1 MSRGCVYLIYEAGNF
16 RPALDLCVA
25 MKNKYGVAPV
35 LFSPYYLPDT
45 EKYIELSKIEG
56 IPYVHEVTSL
66 GGYADTISQLHAY
79 GIQTSSLTSKVGDSK
94 TKKQGFLSRAR
105 NTLASWA
112 LNKQNKEISDWK
124 AYYLTRI
131 EVVANFLAAVDAIS
145 LILPEDNVERDSS
158 CWCRAI
164 HERGGR
170 ATVVSYGSITPHEA
184 AVAYFDNSDY
194 VATTPEERLFLW
206 LYPKWKIVFKER
218 TMLRLPVARAYVM
231 ERMGLAPTRPWVV
244 NTGQVDGIAVESEFM
259 RNLFAQHGVSLPKI
273 RPTGH
278 SAFDMLSSAASR
290 RQEIREFWSS
300 LLGYDQKQ
308 AVLLCAMPP
317 DQYPGVTAPE
327 FSSYDALVDGWL
339 SALEKVRSHFFPVI
353 SPHPNIS
360 NVHLDRIRSAGFHVL
375 EGGVANWLPA
385 CDIYLASVSSTIKWA
400 RACGKPV
407 LNYDCYRYYFDD
419 YLDAPYVLTVFDLAL
434 FEAEL
439 EKLTEPHEFFQLT
452 SASRENREYWG
463 VLDGQAMERLV
474 EYISTKTTKN

>member
-1 MSRGCVYLIYEAGNF
+1 MSHGCVYLIYEAGNF

-45 EKYIELSKIEG
+45 EKYIELSKTEG

-66 GGYADTISQLHAY
+66 GGYADTISQLNAY

-105 NTLASWA
+105 NTLASWV

-124 AYYLTRI
+124 AYYLSRT
-131 EVVANFLAAVDAIS
+131 EAAANFLATVDAIS

-194 VATTPEERLFLW
+194 VATTPEERFFLW
-206 LYPKWKIVFKER
+206 LYPKWKMVFKKR
-218 TMLRLPVARAYVM
+218 TMLRLPVARAYAM

-259 RNLFAQHGVSLPKI
+259 RNLFAQHGVPFNKILPIGTLPMDTLASNINLASNKRQRLIAEQNWDSKKKI
-273 RPTGH
+273 
-278 SAFDMLSSAASR
+278 
-290 RQEIREFWSS
+290 I
-300 LLGYDQKQ
+300 
-308 AVLLCAMPP
+308 LCAIPP
-317 DQYPGVTAPE
+317 NQYPGVQSPE
-327 FSSYDALVDGWL
+327 HESYEDLLETWL
-339 SALEKVRSHFFPVI
+339 SILLSASDSFNIIV
-353 SPHPNIS
+353 SPHPSIS
-360 NVHLDRIRSAGFHVL
+360 QKHIDLIDVS
-375 EGGVANWLPA
+375 GVAVKTDGAAQWLPV
-385 CDIYLASVSSTIKWA
+385 CDVYFTSVSSTIKWA
-400 RACGKPV
+400 LACGKPV
-407 LNYDCYRYYFDD
+407 INYDCYQYCYVDYEGITQVLNAFSKREVTDNMNRLKEPSYFEGIVIHALCSRARY
-419 YLDAPYVLTVFDLAL
+419 
-434 FEAEL
+434 
-439 EKLTEPHEFFQLT
+439 
-452 SASRENREYWG
+452 G
-463 VLDGQAMERLV
+463 ILDGQSVERIAHILKGV
-474 EYISTKTTKN
+474 Q